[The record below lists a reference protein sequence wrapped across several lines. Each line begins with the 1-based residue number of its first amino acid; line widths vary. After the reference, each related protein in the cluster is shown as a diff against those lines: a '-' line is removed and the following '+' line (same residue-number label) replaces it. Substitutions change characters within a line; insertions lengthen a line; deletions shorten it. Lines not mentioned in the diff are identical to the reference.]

1 MEKFYRRSG
10 DDPWVNPL
18 VPNDSNPAKF
28 GHLNT
33 IVDAVTALQESV
45 NTEVQ
50 DIRFTFYEPLE
61 YFGGIFIYG
70 LPIFPEPQPGYT
82 YSIVAS
88 DYTLENLFIYGEIT
102 DPNAKTTGF
111 IPEPFYDFDSLT
123 NAVTLKILPGLPPA
137 TFSSYTTHL
146 EEPEYAQPGI
156 YLGTF
161 RLNLFRDATLYK
173 TTLVY
178 YTMELQPIIQ

>member
-10 DDPWVNPL
+10 DDPWVNSL

-33 IVDAVTALQESV
+33 IVDAVTALQELV
-45 NTEVQ
+45 NAEQ
-50 DIRFTFYEPLE
+50 DIRFTFDEFID
-61 YFGGIFIYG
+61 YFGGIIIYG

-88 DYTLENLFIYGEIT
+88 DYTLENIFIYGEIT

-111 IPEPFYDFDSLT
+111 IPEPFYDFDPLT
-123 NAVTLKILPGLPPA
+123 NAVTLKILTGYPA
-137 TFSSYTTHL
+137 QFSSYTTHL
-146 EEPEYAQPGI
+146 EDPEYAQPGI

-161 RLNLFRDATLYK
+161 RLNLFRDAALYK

-178 YTMELQPIIQ
+178 YTMDLQPILE